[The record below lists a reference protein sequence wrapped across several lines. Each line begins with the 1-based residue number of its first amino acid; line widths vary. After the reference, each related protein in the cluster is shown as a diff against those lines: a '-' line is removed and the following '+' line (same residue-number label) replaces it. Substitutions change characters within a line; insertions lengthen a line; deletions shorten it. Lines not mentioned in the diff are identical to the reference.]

1 MMLYL
6 FFFSSRRRHTSCALV
21 TGVQTCALPIYRLI
35 VGSAI
40 NSKKYAGYV
49 ECHAQK
55 GGDRRLE
62 PQKFLVPSAEYKTRK
77 FGFVI
82 DETRHVHSGP
92 NTLPHAIAMLT
103 ENIRANRTDIE
114 RITECPHHAGD
125 HHNARSDKGR
135 EGTERVSR

>member
-1 MMLYL
+1 MRISDW
-6 FFFSSRRRHTSCALV
+6 SSYVCSSD
-21 TGVQTCALPIYRLI
+21 LPGQSRSRDEQAFLTENANRLI

-62 PQKFLVPSAEYKTRK
+62 HQKFLVPSAEYKTRK

-82 DETRHVHSGP
+82 DETRHVPFGP
-92 NTLPHAIAMLT
+92 NTLPHAIHMIL
-103 ENIRANRTDIE
+103 ENINTQPEHIETLTHTSTQTDKQNN
-114 RITECPHHAGD
+114 P
-125 HHNARSDKGR
+125 
-135 EGTERVSR
+135 